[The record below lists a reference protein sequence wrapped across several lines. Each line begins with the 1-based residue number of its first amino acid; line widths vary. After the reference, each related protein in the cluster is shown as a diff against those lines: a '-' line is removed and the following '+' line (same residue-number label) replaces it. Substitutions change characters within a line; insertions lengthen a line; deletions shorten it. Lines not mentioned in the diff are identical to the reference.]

1 MRFDLSQS
9 GLKSVITAGIFSLVA
24 IGILFNWAVPVSAQN
39 AAPAKPDTPTLRA
52 LHQGMVE
59 VDWNDVSGANR
70 YEVQFYTSSGWIDLP
85 NAGLGIEIFFDGSR
99 AEATGLPA
107 DLGYDAFH
115 VRAGNSVG
123 WSEWSEY
130 AWQMTTHNMDW
141 EGIPA
146 TGAPTISGTA
156 QVGETLTAETSGIAD
171 ADGLT
176 NVSYRYQWIRND
188 GSSDTDIENATRR
201 TYTLVPADEEQTIK
215 VKVSFTDDEGNEE
228 TLTSAETDAVAPVPC
243 PGADYNRTPTD
254 VEVDAVPIV
263 VTSTTDDYFVLYVS
277 PREVELPVLVKRGEA
292 GTTTLAENVEALP
305 AERYRVE
312 KYLIA
317 DPADVDGDCIDD
329 ITELDDF
336 GTNNPVNA
344 ASSPD
349 LNDGAVGI
357 RDRAAFEVLARNGEN
372 MKFVV
377 FGLHTRSPRMYFQN
391 TNTHPTT
398 HDTFLEVILDEGLE
412 QDLVGVTHGY
422 IDYHPSLEAAD
433 GSPGVYVAWD
443 TRTLSFRDVSILH
456 TLLAANMLLLEQD
469 LVYLFKN
476 DQLLQ
481 IQHQLRRYET
491 SRIPLVF
498 DYDLWPEADFV
509 PLNEEVGFGLLRVLE
524 PDERPSLRDV
534 VIYEAL
540 PNNLPRVA
548 GIISTVPQTPLSHVN
563 LRAIQDGVPNA
574 FIRDA
579 LDNEDIESLIGG
591 YVRYAVNET
600 SYSIRAA
607 TREEVDAH
615 YDSSRP
621 SQPQTPQRDLSVT
634 EITQLSEIGFDDWDA
649 FGVKAANVAV
659 LRTLGFPE
667 GTIPDGFAIP
677 FYFYDEFMKHNDF
690 YTRIETMLADADF
703 QENFDTQDD
712 ELKDLRDAIEDGET
726 PAWILTALADMNT
739 GFPEGT
745 TNRKY
750 RSSTNNEDLPGFNG
764 AGLYDSKSQKPD
776 EDEEDG
782 LDKSLKEVYASLW
795 NFRAF
800 TERDFHRID
809 HLTAAMGILVHPSYQ
824 DELVNGVAVSFDPI
838 GGVREGDYY
847 VNSQVGEDL
856 VTNPDAHSLPE
867 ELVLYKDGRYRI
879 LATSNQVAPGELLMS
894 NVQIGQLRR
903 HLKVIHDHF
912 AGLYNPAA
920 DEPFAMEI
928 EFKITSDNVLAI
940 KQARPWV
947 FSGAA
952 TPAPGKTLP
961 SAPINLAVAPGDTSL
976 TVVWD
981 LPANTGGE
989 SPTGYDVRYIMT
1001 SEDETDDANWTEQL
1015 GAWTESSGVRSYTI
1029 TGLETGVQYD
1039 VQVRAENSVGKGLWS
1054 ATEAGTPQEA
1064 DVPSVTANFGQSRY
1078 NVTEGGDVSIAV
1090 TLSADPERSVA
1101 IPITTTNQGTATD
1114 ADYSGVP
1121 LEVTFQSGDT
1131 EVTFTFTA
1139 TDDPV
1144 DDDGEWVKVT
1154 FGALSAGVSEG
1165 TTTEA
1170 TVSITDNDVSG
1181 VTVSETALTVPE
1193 GGTAGET
1200 YTVVLDSQP
1209 TADVVVTVAGHAG
1222 TEVTPSPTSLTFT
1235 TSNWNDAHTVTVKAG
1250 DDADTLDD
1258 TVTLTH
1264 SAASTDS
1271 NYEGITIGNV
1281 TVTVNDDDTT
1291 NTPATGAPTIRGT
1304 VQVGETLTAYTAGIT
1319 DDDGLNNVSY
1329 SHQWIRN
1336 DGTSDTE
1343 IQDATGETYP
1353 LVDADEGKT
1362 IKVKV
1367 SFTDDADNE
1376 EALTSTA
1383 TAEVAAAA
1391 PTEPPGRPRNLTGAA
1406 NADGTVTLSWD
1417 APNDDT
1423 VTGYQILRRKPR
1435 EGEKTLLVHVNDTG
1449 STATQHTDRD
1459 VTPDVGHAYR
1469 VKAINAVGLSR
1480 WSNFV
1485 NVTPVQ
1491 PAEPAQNSPATGRP
1505 TISGTVQVGE
1515 TLTVDTSGI
1524 SDADGLT
1531 NATFTYQWMR
1541 NDGNSDTDIAEETGP
1556 TYTLVIA
1563 DLGKTIQVQVSFT
1576 DDEGDSESLTSAA
1589 TVVVAARP
1597 NIPATGLPIISGTAR
1612 VGETLTADTSGI
1624 GNANGLTSTTFS
1636 YQWTANEGGTDKDIL
1651 DATSMSYTVAD
1662 ADVGR
1667 TIGVRVSFTADG
1679 GNRET
1684 LTSASTTLVVN
1695 RGMCT
1700 EDDLEPAPVDLGVA
1714 DVPIVVESTSNEY
1727 FVLYVRHDLDE
1738 DTTLEIPVSV
1748 TLGLDGTTTLSE
1760 NVAALPAERYRV
1772 EKYLI
1777 AYPGDVDCDSID
1789 DITELADPVGMNPV
1803 NSVGAIDLRDGAVA
1817 IPDQDIF
1824 ETLTRIQDWSIF
1836 KNKPFLKFALFGL
1849 DTDRP
1854 GLYFINTQTRPQH
1867 SEFLGDFLDSHA
1879 DSTSVISGQIGYDP
1893 ELIAPDGRQGLYWY
1907 STGSRG
1913 YWSGDSGYYHHQSF
1927 SHMAL
1932 VYTLMAANMPLLDNN
1947 LSYYITNYTLPDY
1960 QPYLPS
1966 YWESRINLLFDE
1978 DIFGESNFI
1987 ALNSGEGYGLLRLME
2002 SDDRPSPRD
2011 IVIYET
2017 LPNELSRV
2025 AGIMTT
2031 VPQTPL
2037 SHVNLRAVQDGLPN
2051 AFLRDALDNTDV
2063 ANLIG
2068 TYVHYTVTE
2077 EGWTLRPAT
2086 PAEVDAHYT
2095 ASRPAIK
2102 QIPQRDLTVTQITSL
2117 SDIRFED
2124 WDAFGVKAANVA
2136 VLGSLDFPAGTVP
2149 DGFAMPF
2156 YFYDEFMKAN
2166 ELYDDIKEMLADEE
2180 FQSNFE
2186 VQEDELK
2193 KLRKKIKKATTPNW
2207 MITALEEMHRGFT
2220 EGTSLRYR
2228 SSTNNEDLPGFNGA
2242 GLYDSNTQHPEE
2254 TEEDGIAKSLKQVYA
2269 SLWNFRAF
2277 TEREFHRIDHLAA
2290 AMGVLVHPNY
2300 SDELANGVAVSFDPI
2315 FDEDGSYYVNTQIGE
2330 DLVTNPDAYSVPE
2343 EILLH
2348 ADGKYTVAALSNQVP
2363 PGQLLMSD
2371 AQLDQLRLHLV
2382 VIHDQFAELYNPA
2395 TDEPFAME
2403 IEFKITSD
2411 NVLSIKQAR
2420 PWVFEGVAAKPNSP
2434 ATGTPSISGTVQVG
2448 DTLTADTAGIG
2459 DADGLTNVAFSYQW
2473 IASDGVADIDIISAT
2488 DSSYTLVDADAG
2500 LTINVKVSFTDD
2512 AGNGE
2517 TVTSAATS
2525 TVAART
2531 NSAATGAPTISG
2543 TVQAGETLT
2552 ADTSTV
2558 SDDDGLTNVS
2568 YSYQWIRND
2577 GSTDTD
2583 IQDATGSTYTLVDAD
2598 EGQTLK
2604 VRVTFTDDVGH
2615 DETLTS
2621 ASTAA
2626 IAAEDPQSQEPP
2638 AKPTGLTA
2646 TVSHDSVSLTWDDP
2660 GDEGITGYQMLRR
2673 DRALHAIG
2681 EFLVH
2686 VDDTGNANTTF
2697 TDNDVE
2703 PSVQYV
2709 YRIKAKSN
2717 AGLSELSEW
2726 VRANMPAP
2734 TRDPNSPATG
2744 VPTVTGTAQVGE
2756 VLTADTSGI
2765 ADADGLENATFSY
2778 QWIRNDGS
2786 TETDIQDATG
2796 SIYTLVDADEGQ
2808 TIKVKVSFTD
2818 DAGNEETLT
2827 STATG
2832 SVAARPNTS
2841 ATGRP
2846 TISGPARVGDTL
2858 TADTTGIADA
2868 DGLTNVSYSYQW
2880 VAGGT
2885 DLGGATGSTYT
2896 LTASEQGQ
2904 TIQVRVS
2911 FTDDAGNETTLT
2923 SAATEAVAAKA
2934 NSLATGEPSI
2944 SGTARVG
2951 DTLTVDTS
2959 GIADADGLEN
2969 ATFSYQWIGND
2980 GSSDTDIAGATDSG
2994 YMLVAGDEGQTIQV
3008 RVSFSDDAGNET
3020 TLTSAATEAVAAKAN
3035 SLATGEPSISGT
3047 ARVGDTLTVDTSGI
3061 ADADGLE
3068 NATFSYQ
3075 WIGND
3080 GSSDTDIAGAT
3091 DSGYMLVAGD
3101 EGQTIQVRVS
3111 FSDDAGNETTLTS
3124 TATEAVAAR
3133 PNTSATGRPS
3143 ISGTVR
3149 VGEVLTVDTSGIAD
3163 DDGLTNVFYGYQWVA
3178 GGTDLGGATGSTYT
3192 LTASEQGKTIRVRVS
3207 FTDDAGNQES
3217 LTSAAT
3223 DEVAVRPN
3231 TSATGLPTISGTARV
3246 GETLTVDTSGIADGL
3261 TNVSYSY
3268 QWVVTDRGAYFDISG
3283 ETGATYTLVAADRGL
3298 YIQVRVSFTDDAG
3311 KRATLTSALT
3321 DVVAAAP

>member
-9 GLKSVITAGIFSLVA
+9 GLKNVITAGIFSLVA
-24 IGILFNWAVPVSAQN
+24 IGILLNWAVPVSAQN

-52 LHQGMVE
+52 LDKGMVE

-85 NAGLGIEIFFDGSR
+85 NAGLGIEIVFDGSR
-99 AEATGLPA
+99 AVATGLPA

-115 VRAGNSVG
+115 VRAGNSGG

-201 TYTLVPADEEQTIK
+201 TYTLVAADEEQTIK

-228 TLTSAETDAVAPVPC
+228 TLTSAATDAVAPVPC

-357 RDRAAFEVLARNGEN
+357 PDRAAFEVLARNGKN

-398 HDTFLEVILDEGLE
+398 HNTFLEILLDEGLE
-412 QDLVGVTHGY
+412 QDIVGETRGY
-422 IDYHPSLEAAD
+422 IDYHPSVEAAD

-443 TRTLSFRDVSILH
+443 VRTPSFRDVSILH

-469 LVYLFKN
+469 LVHLFKN

-481 IQHQLRRYET
+481 IQHALRRYEK

-534 VIYEAL
+534 VIYETL

-703 QENFDTQDD
+703 QENFDTQDE

-847 VNSQVGEDL
+847 VNSQLGEDL
-856 VTNPDAHSLPE
+856 VTNPDAHSVPE
-867 ELVLYKDGRYRI
+867 ELVLYLNQDGRYRI
-879 LATSNQVAPGELLMS
+879 LATSNQVAPGKLLMS
-894 NVQIGQLRR
+894 NVQIGQLRQ

-928 EFKITSDNVLAI
+928 EFKITSENKLAI

-961 SAPINLAVAPGDTSL
+961 SAPMNLAVGSDDTSL

-981 LPANTGGE
+981 QPANTGGE

-1029 TGLETGVQYD
+1029 TGLETGVEYD
-1039 VQVRAENSVGKGLWS
+1039 VQVRAENSVGKGPWS

-1064 DVPSVTANFGQSRY
+1064 DVPSVTANFEQSSY

-1154 FGALSAGVSEG
+1154 FGALPAGVSEG

-1200 YTVVLDSQP
+1200 YTVVLDSPP

-1264 SAASTDS
+1264 MAQSTDS
-1271 NYEGITIGNV
+1271 NYEGITIDGV
-1281 TVTVNDDDTT
+1281 AVTVNDDDTT
-1291 NTPATGAPTIRGT
+1291 NTPATGAPTIRGA

-1329 SHQWIRN
+1329 GYQWIRN

-1505 TISGTVQVGE
+1505 TISGTAQVGE
-1515 TLTVDTSGI
+1515 TLTAETSGI
-1524 SDADGLT
+1524 
-1531 NATFTYQWMR
+1531 
-1541 NDGNSDTDIAEETGP
+1541 
-1556 TYTLVIA
+1556 
-1563 DLGKTIQVQVSFT
+1563 
-1576 DDEGDSESLTSAA
+1576 
-1589 TVVVAARP
+1589 
-1597 NIPATGLPIISGTAR
+1597 
-1612 VGETLTADTSGI
+1612 
-1624 GNANGLTSTTFS
+1624 
-1636 YQWTANEGGTDKDIL
+1636 
-1651 DATSMSYTVAD
+1651 AD
-1662 ADVGR
+1662 A
-1667 TIGVRVSFTADG
+1667 
-1679 GNRET
+1679 
-1684 LTSASTTLVVN
+1684 
-1695 RGMCT
+1695 
-1700 EDDLEPAPVDLGVA
+1700 
-1714 DVPIVVESTSNEY
+1714 
-1727 FVLYVRHDLDE
+1727 
-1738 DTTLEIPVSV
+1738 
-1748 TLGLDGTTTLSE
+1748 
-1760 NVAALPAERYRV
+1760 
-1772 EKYLI
+1772 
-1777 AYPGDVDCDSID
+1777 
-1789 DITELADPVGMNPV
+1789 
-1803 NSVGAIDLRDGAVA
+1803 
-1817 IPDQDIF
+1817 
-1824 ETLTRIQDWSIF
+1824 
-1836 KNKPFLKFALFGL
+1836 
-1849 DTDRP
+1849 
-1854 GLYFINTQTRPQH
+1854 
-1867 SEFLGDFLDSHA
+1867 
-1879 DSTSVISGQIGYDP
+1879 
-1893 ELIAPDGRQGLYWY
+1893 
-1907 STGSRG
+1907 
-1913 YWSGDSGYYHHQSF
+1913 
-1927 SHMAL
+1927 
-1932 VYTLMAANMPLLDNN
+1932 
-1947 LSYYITNYTLPDY
+1947 
-1960 QPYLPS
+1960 
-1966 YWESRINLLFDE
+1966 
-1978 DIFGESNFI
+1978 
-1987 ALNSGEGYGLLRLME
+1987 
-2002 SDDRPSPRD
+2002 
-2011 IVIYET
+2011 
-2017 LPNELSRV
+2017 
-2025 AGIMTT
+2025 
-2031 VPQTPL
+2031 
-2037 SHVNLRAVQDGLPN
+2037 
-2051 AFLRDALDNTDV
+2051 
-2063 ANLIG
+2063 
-2068 TYVHYTVTE
+2068 
-2077 EGWTLRPAT
+2077 
-2086 PAEVDAHYT
+2086 
-2095 ASRPAIK
+2095 
-2102 QIPQRDLTVTQITSL
+2102 
-2117 SDIRFED
+2117 
-2124 WDAFGVKAANVA
+2124 
-2136 VLGSLDFPAGTVP
+2136 
-2149 DGFAMPF
+2149 
-2156 YFYDEFMKAN
+2156 
-2166 ELYDDIKEMLADEE
+2166 
-2180 FQSNFE
+2180 
-2186 VQEDELK
+2186 
-2193 KLRKKIKKATTPNW
+2193 
-2207 MITALEEMHRGFT
+2207 
-2220 EGTSLRYR
+2220 
-2228 SSTNNEDLPGFNGA
+2228 
-2242 GLYDSNTQHPEE
+2242 
-2254 TEEDGIAKSLKQVYA
+2254 
-2269 SLWNFRAF
+2269 
-2277 TEREFHRIDHLAA
+2277 
-2290 AMGVLVHPNY
+2290 
-2300 SDELANGVAVSFDPI
+2300 
-2315 FDEDGSYYVNTQIGE
+2315 
-2330 DLVTNPDAYSVPE
+2330 
-2343 EILLH
+2343 
-2348 ADGKYTVAALSNQVP
+2348 
-2363 PGQLLMSD
+2363 
-2371 AQLDQLRLHLV
+2371 
-2382 VIHDQFAELYNPA
+2382 
-2395 TDEPFAME
+2395 
-2403 IEFKITSD
+2403 
-2411 NVLSIKQAR
+2411 
-2420 PWVFEGVAAKPNSP
+2420 
-2434 ATGTPSISGTVQVG
+2434 
-2448 DTLTADTAGIG
+2448 
-2459 DADGLTNVAFSYQW
+2459 
-2473 IASDGVADIDIISAT
+2473 
-2488 DSSYTLVDADAG
+2488 
-2500 LTINVKVSFTDD
+2500 
-2512 AGNGE
+2512 
-2517 TVTSAATS
+2517 
-2525 TVAART
+2525 
-2531 NSAATGAPTISG
+2531 
-2543 TVQAGETLT
+2543 
-2552 ADTSTV
+2552 
-2558 SDDDGLTNVS
+2558 DGLTNVS
-2568 YSYQWIRND
+2568 YSHQWIRND
-2577 GSTDTD
+2577 GTSDTD
-2583 IQDATGSTYTLVDAD
+2583 IMDATRSSYTLVDAD

-2604 VRVTFTDDVGH
+2604 VRVSFTDDVGN

-2621 ASTAA
+2621 AATDEVAA
-2626 IAAEDPQSQEPP
+2626 
-2638 AKPTGLTA
+2638 K
-2646 TVSHDSVSLTWDDP
+2646 
-2660 GDEGITGYQMLRR
+2660 
-2673 DRALHAIG
+2673 
-2681 EFLVH
+2681 
-2686 VDDTGNANTTF
+2686 
-2697 TDNDVE
+2697 
-2703 PSVQYV
+2703 
-2709 YRIKAKSN
+2709 
-2717 AGLSELSEW
+2717 
-2726 VRANMPAP
+2726 
-2734 TRDPNSPATG
+2734 PNSPATG
-2744 VPTVTGTAQVGE
+2744 QPIISGTAQVGE
-2756 VLTADTSGI
+2756 TLTADTS
-2765 ADADGLENATFSY
+2765 
-2778 QWIRNDGS
+2778 
-2786 TETDIQDATG
+2786 
-2796 SIYTLVDADEGQ
+2796 
-2808 TIKVKVSFTD
+2808 
-2818 DAGNEETLT
+2818 
-2827 STATG
+2827 
-2832 SVAARPNTS
+2832 
-2841 ATGRP
+2841 
-2846 TISGPARVGDTL
+2846 
-2858 TADTTGIADA
+2858 GIADA

-2904 TIQVRVS
+2904 TIQAVASGEFHRRPGNEPEQVRVS

-2923 SAATEAVAAKA
+2923 SAATEAVAAKP

-2944 SGTARVG
+2944 SGPARVG
-2951 DTLTVDTS
+2951 ETLTVDTS

-3008 RVSFSDDAGNET
+3008 RVSFTDDAGNEEA
-3020 TLTSAATEAVAAKAN
+3020 LTSAATEAVAARPN
-3035 SLATGEPSISGT
+3035 TSATGRPSISGP
-3047 ARVGDTLTVDTSGI
+3047 ARVGETLTVDTSGI

-3091 DSGYMLVAGD
+3091 DTSYTLVAD
-3101 EGQTIQVRVS
+3101 DVGQTIKVRVS

-3133 PNTSATGRPS
+3133 PNTSAMGRPS

-3149 VGEVLTVDTSGIAD
+3149 VGEVLTADTLGIAD
-3163 DDGLTNVFYGYQWVA
+3163 DDGLTNVSYGYQWVA

-3231 TSATGLPTISGTARV
+3231 SPATGQPIISGTVRV
-3246 GETLTVDTSGIADGL
+3246 GDMLTADTSGIADADGL
-3261 TNVSYSY
+3261 DNVSYRY

-3311 KRATLTSALT
+3311 KRETLTSALT